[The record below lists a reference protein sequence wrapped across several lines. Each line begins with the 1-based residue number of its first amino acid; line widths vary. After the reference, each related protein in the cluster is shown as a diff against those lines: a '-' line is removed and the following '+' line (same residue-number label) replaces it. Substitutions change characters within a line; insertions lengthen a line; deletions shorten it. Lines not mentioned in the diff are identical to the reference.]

1 MILEICDGPEKGR
14 RVTLRD
20 GATVSFGRTETAMD
34 RFPEDPAMSSLH
46 FVLSLSAGVLRMH
59 NHSQTNGTMI
69 NGTRV
74 ESAVVQPG
82 DTIAAGGT
90 VFRVVGPPPNPYPAQ
105 LRVGGWGFNIIPDG
119 WKPMEGVGLIHQG
132 TAQFRATAACLE
144 EPLAEVKTLRSYIE
158 LQMEVAKSRL
168 KAPAFQNPVDATMT
182 GAEEALLLTV
192 SSDLREG
199 LRIVQR
205 QIYARSGNIVGILT
219 MSGLPAANRDL
230 IEIVHGA
237 TFHKPQ
243 IPA

>member
-20 GATVSFGRTETAMD
+20 GATVSLGRTETAMHQ
-34 RFPEDPAMSSLH
+34 FPEDPAMSSLH

-69 NGTRV
+69 NRARV
-74 ESAVVQPG
+74 ESTVVHPG

-90 VFRVVGPPPNPYPAQ
+90 IFRVIGPPPNPYPAQ
-105 LRVGGWGFNIIPDG
+105 LRVGGWGFNIIPEG

-132 TAQFRATAACLE
+132 GAEFRASAACLE
-144 EPLAEVKTLRSYIE
+144 EPWPEAKTLRGYIE
-158 LQMEVAKSRL
+158 LQLKVAKSRL
-168 KAPAFQNPVDATMT
+168 KAPEFQGPADARMN

-192 SSDLREG
+192 SSDASDG
-199 LRIVQR
+199 LRIAQR

-219 MSGLPAANRDL
+219 MSGLAAVNRDL
-230 IEIVHGA
+230 IEIVRGA

-243 IPA
+243 IP